1 MEESGERTPLLSST
15 SGPRGPAFG
24 SQLIVRMQ
32 ELADAQV
39 QDKQELK
46 QEFLD
51 RQQKLRDELAEAQ
64 QAREADLQEKLLNAH
79 VKLAEAEAER
89 AKSEAERAK
98 SEAAFRQELREA
110 ARALDMR
117 DAMHRAKQEERE
129 AEFARQI
136 AQAGQQGGRQ
146 TELSEG
152 IMARLEEATKQWLQ
166 VKQSHAEEKQNN
178 IALRRDHDALSE
190 EYSEHRVKTE
200 EEIFR
205 ISSKLE
211 DLQSWALSQVGFV
224 LCRDCFRSNGGLK
237 RL

>member
-79 VKLAEAEAER
+79 AKLVEAD
-89 AKSEAERAK
+89 AERAK

-110 ARALDMR
+110 ARALDVR